1 MKEFTNV
8 RDNLQFTPA
17 HGIHGNPIIVHSVE
31 VNHVDYTMASI
42 IGAGLREKEIILPF
56 AKMINHKLKSQEP
69 SKNFPLSTKNLMK
82 EHDKY
87 HAIFKAISLSCN
99 PTVPINNFGYASP
112 SIQIKPTKYGK

>member
-1 MKEFTNV
+1 
-8 RDNLQFTPA
+8 
-17 HGIHGNPIIVHSVE
+17 
-31 VNHVDYTMASI
+31 
-42 IGAGLREKEIILPF
+42 
-56 AKMINHKLKSQEP
+56 
-69 SKNFPLSTKNLMK
+69 MK